1 MQLNSQQPIKHIRS
15 LPNILISSGAKC
27 SRCKGQCSSQ
37 DSLVSCRA
45 TKVRENKVKM
55 LMRSALTGK
64 DPVDRVK
71 ELILDEHTECGC
83 ECSPELASVC
93 AGRAG
98 SGQDDLYLF
107 LF

>member
-1 MQLNSQQPIKHIRS
+1 M
-15 LPNILISSGAKC
+15 
-27 SRCKGQCSSQ
+27 
-37 DSLVSCRA
+37 SCRA